1 MIWWSIALAAV
12 GILGLWIAGRKN
24 AWGWAIGI
32 GAQVLWVAYA
42 IVTMQWGFIASALA
56 YGFVYTKNFVSWR
69 REAKKADTPFDK

>member
-12 GILGLWIAGRKN
+12 GIAGLWIAGRKN

-32 GAQVLWVAYA
+32 GAQVLWIIYAVA
-42 IVTMQWGFIASALA
+42 TMQWGFIASALA

-69 REAKKADTPFDK
+69 REAKKDDSHSP